1 MEVVMN
7 IAIKTAITLVGSQK
21 KLGSACGVSQQAVY
35 KWLHNKAKVAPEQV
49 IPLVLAT
56 NGKVKAH
63 EIRPD
68 LPGLFPPPT
77 QAA

>member
-7 IAIKTAITLVGSQK
+7 NAIKTAITLVGSQQ
-21 KLGSACGVSQQAVY
+21 KLGSACGVTQQAVY

-49 IPLVLAT
+49 ILVVKAT
-56 NGKVKAH
+56 NGEVQAH

-68 LPGLFPPPT
+68 LPGLFPHP

>member
-1 MEVVMN
+1 MN
-7 IAIKTAITLVGSQK
+7 DAIKNAIALLGSQQ

-49 IPLVLAT
+49 VRVVAAT
-56 NGKVKAH
+56 NGEVKAH

-68 LPGLFPPPT
+68 LPSLFPHSDNT
-77 QAA
+77 AA